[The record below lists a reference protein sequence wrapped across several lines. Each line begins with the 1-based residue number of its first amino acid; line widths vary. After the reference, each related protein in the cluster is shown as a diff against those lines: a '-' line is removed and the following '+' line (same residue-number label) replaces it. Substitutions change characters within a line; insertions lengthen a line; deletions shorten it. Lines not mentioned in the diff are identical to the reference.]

1 MEITF
6 TQKTQKIEIK
16 SLTDLQIHLGAQE
29 NSPLNSL
36 NRLCAMIAY
45 QGDEKE
51 ALQLLEQEVEL
62 TTDDLW
68 QTAHE
73 CREVLLKF
81 CESKGIEL
89 EHL

>member
-1 MEITF
+1 MKITI
-6 TQKTQKIEIK
+6 TQTIEIK
-16 SLTDLQIHLGAQE
+16 TLIDLQVYLGEHE
-29 NSPLNSL
+29 NSPYNSL
-36 NRLCAMIAY
+36 KHLCAMIAY
-45 QGDEKE
+45 QGNEKE

-73 CREVLLKF
+73 CREVLIKF

-89 EHL
+89 EKIL